1 MKNLQKIYNAQNK
14 DPLEG
19 DWLKLVEKDFEK
31 LGLEIN
37 KNKIKK
43 LY

>member
-1 MKNLQKIYNAQNK
+1 MKNLQKVFNAQNK
-14 DPLEG
+14 NPLEG
-19 DWLKLVEKDFEK
+19 DWLKLVETDFEK

-37 KNKIKK
+37 KNLIKK